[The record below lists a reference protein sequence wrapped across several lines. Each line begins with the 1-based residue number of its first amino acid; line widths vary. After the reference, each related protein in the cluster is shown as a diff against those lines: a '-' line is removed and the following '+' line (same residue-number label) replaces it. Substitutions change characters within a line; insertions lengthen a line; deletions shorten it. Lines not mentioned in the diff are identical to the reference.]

1 MTAGVFAE
9 VIDNQFITSYGN
21 FFKKIM
27 ARDSFGSRFGALV
40 AMAGS
45 AVGLGN
51 LWRFPYLVGEN
62 GGAAFI
68 IVYILLSFLICL
80 PIFIS
85 EFVVGRRS
93 QKNAYA
99 AFRDLS
105 GGSAWRWVGL
115 FTIIVP
121 LIVLSYYSVIG
132 GWSIDYL
139 LKSFTFSFTGGES
152 QSAMATMFTDMVSS
166 TWTPLLAHTGF
177 LLVTTLIVVV
187 GIKDGIE
194 KFSKVM
200 MPLLFLIVISIA
212 IYAVTLPGAKAG
224 LNYLFNP
231 DFSKIDAQAISS
243 ALGQAF
249 FSLSLGF
256 GTIMTYASYVDK
268 NENIMFQSTS
278 SAVADLMFALIA
290 GVAIMPAVFAF
301 GIDPQSGPGLV
312 FETLPY
318 VFGQMP
324 AGGFIAILFFTA
336 LLVAAL
342 TSSISMLE
350 VAVAFLVEE
359 KKFSRITACVV
370 LFLFCWVIGAV
381 CSLSFGPLSDVQ
393 IGGRNLFDFFD
404 NLSSNILMTLGSLFT
419 VLFVG
424 WRLKKT
430 DVYEEFTNGGNLSR
444 NAKIFGVLWFL
455 IRYICPLAIIAIFI
469 SGLL

>member
-1 MTAGVFAE
+1 M
-9 VIDNQFITSYGN
+9 S
-21 FFKKIM
+21 
-27 ARDSFGSRFGALV
+27 RDSFGSRFGALV

-68 IVYILLSFLICL
+68 IIYIFLCFLICL

-85 EFVVGRRS
+85 EFVIGRRS

-121 LIVLSYYSVIG
+121 LVVLSYYSVIG
-132 GWSIDYL
+132 GWSVEYL
-139 LKSFTFSFTGGES
+139 LKSVTFAFESAS
-152 QSAMATMFTDMVSS
+152 QSAMSTMFSDFVSS
-166 TWTPLLAHTGF
+166 TWGPLLAHTGF

-200 MPLLFLIVISIA
+200 MPMLFFMVLAIA
-212 IYAVTLPGAKAG
+212 IYSMTLPGAKAG
-224 LNYLFNP
+224 LDYLFNP
-231 DFSKIDAQAISS
+231 DFSKITGKACAA

-268 NENIMFQSTS
+268 KENILFQSTAT
-278 SAVADLMFALIA
+278 AVSDLMFALIA
-290 GVAIMPAVFAF
+290 GMAIMPAVFAF
-301 GIDPQSGPGLV
+301 GLNPQSGPGLV
-312 FETLPY
+312 FETLPF

-324 AGGFIAILFFTA
+324 AGGFVAILFFLA

-350 VAVAFLVEE
+350 VAVAYLVEE
-359 KKFSRITACVV
+359 KGFSRVWACVV
-370 LFLFCWVIGAV
+370 LFVVCWVVGAV
-381 CSLSFGPLSDVQ
+381 CSLSFGPLSDVK
-393 IGGRNLFDFFD
+393 IDGGNIFDFFD
-404 NLSSNILMTLGSLFT
+404 NLSSNILMTLGSLLT

-430 DVYEEFTNGGNLSR
+430 DVYDEFTNGGTLSR
-444 NAKIFGVLWFL
+444 NAKLFGVLWFL
-455 IRYICPLAIIAIFI
+455 IRYICPLAIISIFV

>member
-1 MTAGVFAE
+1 MKR
-9 VIDNQFITSYGN
+9 DN
-21 FFKKIM
+21 
-27 ARDSFGSRFGALV
+27 FGSRIGVLL

-68 IVYILLSFLICL
+68 IIYLVFVCFICL

-85 EFVVGRRS
+85 EFVIGRRS

-115 FTIIVP
+115 MTVIVP
-121 LIVLSYYSVIG
+121 LIVASYYCVIG
-132 GWSIDYL
+132 GWAFEYL
-139 LKSFTFSFTGGES
+139 LKSCTFSFTGSAS
-152 QSAMATMFTDMVSS
+152 QEAVSTMFSDFVSS
-166 TWTPLLAHTGF
+166 SWAPVICQTLFLLA
-177 LLVTTLIVVV
+177 TTLIVII

-194 KFSKVM
+194 KFSKLM
-200 MPLLFLIVISIA
+200 MPMLFVIVIAIA
-212 IYAVTLPGAKAG
+212 IYAATLPGSGAG
-224 LNYLFNP
+224 FEYLFKP
-231 DFSKIDAQAISS
+231 DFSKIDGGSFAA

-268 NENIMFQSTS
+268 KDNILFQSS
-278 SAVADLMFALIA
+278 STAIADTVFALIA
-290 GVAIMPAVFAF
+290 GMAIMPAVFAF
-301 GIDPQSGPGLV
+301 GIDPQSGPSLV

-318 VFGQMP
+318 VFGKMP
-324 AGGFIAILFFTA
+324 GGGIVAILFFLA
-336 LLVAAL
+336 LIVAAL
-342 TSSISMLE
+342 TSSISMIE
-350 VAVAFLVEE
+350 VGVAYLIEE
-359 KKFSRITACVV
+359 KKLKRTAACIV
-370 LFLFCWVIGAV
+370 LFLICWVLGIFCA
-381 CSLSFGPLSDVQ
+381 LSFGPLAEVKLA
-393 IGGRNLFDFFD
+393 GRSIFDFFD

-430 DVYEEFTNGGNLSR
+430 DIYEEFTNGGTLSTNVR
-444 NAKIFGVLWFL
+444 IFGVLWFL
-455 IRYICPLAIIAIFI
+455 IRYIAPVAVIAIFV

>member
-1 MTAGVFAE
+1 M
-9 VIDNQFITSYGN
+9 S
-21 FFKKIM
+21 
-27 ARDSFGSRFGALV
+27 RDSFGSRLGVLL

-68 IVYILLSFLICL
+68 IIYLACVCLICL

-85 EFVVGRRS
+85 EFVIGRRS

-115 FTIIVP
+115 MTVIVP
-121 LIVLSYYSVIG
+121 LIVASYYCVIG
-132 GWSIDYL
+132 GWAFEYL
-139 LKSFTFSFTGGES
+139 WKSCTFSFTGGAS
-152 QSAMATMFTDMVSS
+152 QEAVSTMFSDFVSS
-166 TWTPLLAHTGF
+166 PWGPVIGQTLF
-177 LLVTTLIVVV
+177 LLVTTLIVII

-194 KFSKVM
+194 RFSKLM
-200 MPLLFLIVISIA
+200 MPILFIIVIAIA
-212 IYAVTLPGAKAG
+212 VYSSTLPGSGAG
-224 LNYLFNP
+224 FEYLFKP
-231 DFSKIDAQAISS
+231 DFSKVDGGSFAS

-268 NENIMFQSTS
+268 KDNILFQSTS
-278 SAVADLMFALIA
+278 TAIADTMFALIA
-290 GVAIMPAVFAF
+290 GMAIMPAVFAF
-301 GIDPQSGPGLV
+301 GINPQSGPGLV

-318 VFGQMP
+318 VFGKMP
-324 AGGFIAILFFTA
+324 GGGIVAILFFLA
-336 LLVAAL
+336 LIVAAL
-342 TSSISMLE
+342 TSSISMIE
-350 VAVAFLVEE
+350 VGVAYLIEE
-359 KKFSRITACVV
+359 KKLKRTTACVV
-370 LFLFCWVIGAV
+370 LFLICWILGIFCA
-381 CSLSFGPLSDVQ
+381 LSFGPLAEVKLA
-393 IGGRNLFDFFD
+393 GRSIFDFFD
-404 NLSSNILMTLGSLFT
+404 NLSSNILMTLGSLLT

-430 DVYEEFTNGGNLSR
+430 DIYEEFTNGGTLSA
-444 NAKIFGVLWFL
+444 NVKIFGVLWFL
-455 IRYICPLAIIAIFI
+455 IRYVAPIAVIVIFI

>member
-1 MTAGVFAE
+1 M
-9 VIDNQFITSYGN
+9 S
-21 FFKKIM
+21 
-27 ARDSFGSRFGALV
+27 RDSFGSRLGALL

-68 IVYILLSFLICL
+68 IIYIILSFMICL

-85 EFVVGRRS
+85 EFVIGRRS

-105 GGSAWRWVGL
+105 GGSAWRWIGL

-132 GWSIDYL
+132 GWSIEYM
-139 LKSFTFSFTGGES
+139 LKSFTFSFSGEES
-152 QSAMATMFTDMVSS
+152 QSVMSTMFTSFVSS
-166 TWTPLLAHTGF
+166 TCAPLLAHTGF
-177 LLVTTLIVVV
+177 LLVTTLIVMV

-200 MPLLFLIVISIA
+200 MPLLFFIVIAIA
-212 IYAVTLPGAKAG
+212 VYSVTLPGAKAG
-224 LNYLFNP
+224 LDYLFTP
-231 DFSKIDAQAISS
+231 DFSKIDAKACAS

-268 NENIMFQSTS
+268 KENIMTQSTATAAS
-278 SAVADLMFALIA
+278 DLMFALIA

-301 GIDPQSGPGLV
+301 GINPQSGPGLV

-324 AGGFIAILFFTA
+324 AGGVVAILFFIA

-350 VAVAFLVEE
+350 VAVAYLVEE
-359 KKFSRITACVV
+359 KNFSRTMACIV
-370 LFLFCWVIGAV
+370 LFIFCWVVGAV
-381 CSLSFGPLSDVQ
+381 CSLSFGPLSDVR
-393 IGGRNLFDFFD
+393 ISGGNLFYFFD

-430 DVYEEFTNGGNLSR
+430 DVYDEFTNGGDISR
-444 NAKIFGVLWFL
+444 NAKLFGVLWFL
-455 IRYICPLAIIAIFI
+455 IRYICPVAIIVIFVT
-469 SGLL
+469 GLI

>member
-1 MTAGVFAE
+1 M
-9 VIDNQFITSYGN
+9 
-21 FFKKIM
+21 K
-27 ARDSFGSRFGALV
+27 RDSFSSRFGALV

-68 IVYILLSFLICL
+68 IIYILLSFIICL

-85 EFVVGRRS
+85 EFVIGRRS
-93 QKNAYA
+93 QKNAFA

-132 GWSIDYL
+132 GWSVEYL
-139 LKSFTFSFTGGES
+139 LKSVCFSFTGEAS
-152 QSAMATMFTDMVSS
+152 QSVCHSMFTDFVSS
-166 TWTPLLAHTGF
+166 TWAPLIAHTAF
-177 LLVTTLIVVV
+177 LLVTTLIVIV

-200 MPLLFLIVISIA
+200 MPLLFFIVVVIA
-212 IYAVTLPGAKAG
+212 IYSMTLPGASAG
-224 LNYLFNP
+224 LDYLFNP
-231 DFSKIDAQAISS
+231 DFSKITGKAIAA

-256 GTIMTYASYVDK
+256 GTIMTYASYVSK
-268 NENIMFQSTS
+268 QENVMFQSAAT
-278 SAVADLMFALIA
+278 AVSDLMFALIA
-290 GVAIMPAVFAF
+290 GMAIMPAVFAF
-301 GIDPQSGPGLV
+301 GLNPQSGPGLV
-312 FETLPY
+312 FETLPF

-324 AGGFIAILFFTA
+324 AGGLVAILFFLA

-350 VAVAFLVEE
+350 VAVAYLVEE
-359 KKFSRITACVV
+359 KKLSRVGACSL
-370 LFLFCWVIGAV
+370 LFVICWIVGAL
-381 CSLSFGPLSDVQ
+381 CSLSFGPLSHIQ
-393 IGGRNLFDFFD
+393 IDGGNLFDFFD
-404 NLSSNILMTLGSLFT
+404 NLSSNILMTLGSLLT

-424 WRLKKT
+424 WRMKKT
-430 DVYEEFTNGGNLSR
+430 DVYDEFTNGGTLSR

-455 IRYICPLAIIAIFI
+455 IRYVCPLAIAAIFV

>member
-1 MTAGVFAE
+1 M
-9 VIDNQFITSYGN
+9 Q
-21 FFKKIM
+21 
-27 ARDSFGSRFGALV
+27 RDSFGSRFGALV

-68 IVYILLSFLICL
+68 VIYIALSFLICL

-105 GGSAWRWVGL
+105 GDSAWKWVGL

-121 LIVLSYYSVIG
+121 LVVLSYYSVIG
-132 GWSIDYL
+132 GWSIEYL
-139 LKSFTFSFTGGES
+139 VKSCTFSFTGNVS
-152 QSAMATMFTDMVSS
+152 QAAMNTMFTDFVSS
-166 TWTPLLAHTGF
+166 PWTPLIFHTVF
-177 LLVTTLIVVV
+177 LLVTTLIVVI
-187 GIKDGIE
+187 GIKNGIE

-200 MPLLFLIVISIA
+200 MPILFFIVIAIA
-212 IYAVTLPGAKAG
+212 IYSLTLPGAGKG
-224 LNYLFNP
+224 VDYLFNP
-231 DFSKIDAQAISS
+231 DFSKIDAKSCAA

-256 GTIMTYASYVDK
+256 GTMMTYASYVDK
-268 NENIMFQSTS
+268 KENILNQSTAT
-278 SAVADLMFALIA
+278 AVSDLTFALIA

-301 GIDPQSGPGLV
+301 GLDPQSGPGLV
-312 FETLPY
+312 FETLPF
-318 VFGQMP
+318 VFSQMP
-324 AGGFIAILFFTA
+324 AGGFVAILFFIA

-359 KKFSRITACVV
+359 KKLSRIAACSI
-370 LFLFCWVIGAV
+370 LFVICWVVGAV
-381 CSLSFGPLSDVQ
+381 CSLSFGPLSEVE

-404 NLSSNILMTLGSLFT
+404 NLSSNVLMTLGSLLT
-419 VLFVG
+419 VIFVG
-424 WRLKKT
+424 WCLKKT
-430 DVYEEFTNGGNLSR
+430 DIYDEFTNGGTLRTSVR
-444 NAKIFGVLWFL
+444 IFGMLWFL
-455 IRYICPLAIIAIFI
+455 IRYVAPVAIISIFVTN
-469 SGLL
+469 LVL

>member
-1 MTAGVFAE
+1 
-9 VIDNQFITSYGN
+9 
-21 FFKKIM
+21 M

-68 IVYILLSFLICL
+68 IIYIIFVFLICL

-93 QKNAYA
+93 QKNAFA

-115 FTIIVP
+115 FTVIIP

-132 GWSIDYL
+132 GWSVDYL
-139 LKSFTFSFTGGES
+139 LKACAFSFTGGES
-152 QSAMATMFTDMVSS
+152 QSAINTMFNDFVTS
-166 TWTPLLAHTGF
+166 TWAPLIAHTAFLLA
-177 LLVTTLIVVV
+177 TTLIVVI

-200 MPLLFLIVISIA
+200 MPVLFFIVLGIA
-212 IYAVTLPGAKAG
+212 IYSLTLPGAQKG
-224 LNYLFNP
+224 VDYLFNP
-231 DFSKIDAQAISS
+231 DFSKIDAKACAA

-268 NENIMFQSTS
+268 KENIMFQSTAT
-278 SAVADLMFALIA
+278 AVSDLMFALIA
-290 GVAIMPAVFAF
+290 GMAIMPAVFAF
-301 GIDPQSGPGLV
+301 GLNPQSGPGLV

-324 AGGFIAILFFTA
+324 AGGFIAILFFVA

-350 VAVAFLVEE
+350 VAVAYLVEE
-359 KKFSRITACVV
+359 KKFSRIGACGV
-370 LFLFCWVIGAV
+370 LFVLCWIIGAL
-381 CSLSFGPLSDVQ
+381 CSLSFGPLSHIK
-393 IGGRNLFDFFD
+393 IGGGNLFDFFD
-404 NLSSNILMTLGSLFT
+404 NLSSNILMTLGSLLT

-430 DVYEEFTNGGNLSR
+430 DVYDEFTNGGTLSR

-455 IRYICPLAIIAIFI
+455 IRFVCPLAIISIFI
-469 SGLL
+469 SGLFG

>member
-1 MTAGVFAE
+1 M
-9 VIDNQFITSYGN
+9 
-21 FFKKIM
+21 
-27 ARDSFGSRFGALV
+27 RDSFGSRFGAIV

-80 PIFIS
+80 PIFVS
-85 EFVVGRRS
+85 EFVIGRRS

-105 GGSAWRWVGL
+105 GGSEWRWIGL
-115 FTIIVP
+115 FTVIVP

-132 GWSIDYL
+132 GWSVEYL
-139 LKSFTFSFTGGES
+139 LKSLSFSFS
-152 QSAMATMFTDMVSS
+152 DASRITMNTIFTDFVSS
-166 TWTPLLAHTGF
+166 TWAPLATHTVF
-177 LLVTTLIVVV
+177 LLFTTLIVIV

-200 MPLLFLIVISIA
+200 MPLLFIIVVAIA
-212 IYAVTLPGAKAG
+212 IYSLMLPGASAG
-224 LNYLFNP
+224 VDYLFRP
-231 DFSKIDAQAISS
+231 DFSKIDAKACAS

-256 GTIMTYASYVDK
+256 GTIMTYASYVSKGD
-268 NENIMFQSTS
+268 NIMTQSAATAIS
-278 SAVADLMFALIA
+278 DLMFALIA

-301 GIDPQSGPGLV
+301 GIDPQAGPGLV

-318 VFGQMP
+318 IFGQMP
-324 AGGFIAILFFTA
+324 AGGLIAILFFAA

-350 VAVAFLVEE
+350 VAVAYLVEE
-359 KKFSRITACVV
+359 KKFSRVWACIT
-370 LFLFCWVIGAV
+370 LFVICWMVGAL
-381 CSLSFGPLSDVQ
+381 CSLSFGPLSH
-393 IGGRNLFDFFD
+393 IRINGGNLFDFFD
-404 NLSSNILMTLGSLFT
+404 SLSSNVLMTLGSLFT

-424 WRLKKT
+424 WRLKRT
-430 DVYEEFTNGGNLSR
+430 DIYDEFTNGRTLST
-444 NAKIFGVLWFL
+444 NARIFGVLWFL
-455 IRYICPLAIIAIFI
+455 IRYICPLAIISIFLVGI
-469 SGLL
+469 FG

>member
-1 MTAGVFAE
+1 M
-9 VIDNQFITSYGN
+9 S
-21 FFKKIM
+21 
-27 ARDSFGSRFGALV
+27 RDSFGSRFGALV

-68 IVYILLSFLICL
+68 IIYILLSFLICL

-85 EFVVGRRS
+85 EFVIGRRS

-121 LIVLSYYSVIG
+121 LVVLSYYSVIG
-132 GWSIDYL
+132 GWSVEYL
-139 LKSFTFSFTGGES
+139 LKSVTFAFES
-152 QSAMATMFTDMVSS
+152 ASQNAMSTMFSDFVSS
-166 TWTPLLAHTGF
+166 TWGPLLVHTGF

-200 MPLLFLIVISIA
+200 MPLLFFMVLAIA
-212 IYAVTLPGAKAG
+212 IYSMTLPGAKAG
-224 LNYLFNP
+224 LDYLFNP
-231 DFSKIDAQAISS
+231 DFSKITGKACAA

-268 NENIMFQSTS
+268 KENILFQSTAT
-278 SAVADLMFALIA
+278 AVSDLMFALIA
-290 GVAIMPAVFAF
+290 GMAIMPAVFAF
-301 GIDPQSGPGLV
+301 GLNPQSGPGLV
-312 FETLPY
+312 FETLPF

-324 AGGFIAILFFTA
+324 AGGFVAILFFLA

-350 VAVAFLVEE
+350 VAVAYLVEE
-359 KKFSRITACVV
+359 KGFSRLWACVV
-370 LFLFCWVIGAV
+370 LFVICWVVGAV
-381 CSLSFGPLSDVQ
+381 CSLSFGPLSDVK
-393 IGGRNLFDFFD
+393 IDGGNIFDFFD
-404 NLSSNILMTLGSLFT
+404 NLSSNILMTLGSLLT

-430 DVYEEFTNGGNLSR
+430 DVYDEFTNGGTLSR

-455 IRYICPLAIIAIFI
+455 IRYICPLAIISIFV

>member
-1 MTAGVFAE
+1 M
-9 VIDNQFITSYGN
+9 S
-21 FFKKIM
+21 
-27 ARDSFGSRFGALV
+27 RDSFGSRFGALL

-68 IVYILLSFLICL
+68 IIYVILSFVICL

-85 EFVVGRRS
+85 EFVIGRRS
-93 QKNAYA
+93 QENAYS

-115 FTIIVP
+115 FTIFVP
-121 LIVLSYYSVIG
+121 MVVLSYYSVIG
-132 GWSIDYL
+132 GWSIEYL
-139 LKSFTFSFTGGES
+139 LKSCTFSFTGGAS
-152 QSAMATMFTDMVSS
+152 QASINTFFTNFVTS
-166 TWTPLLAHTGF
+166 TWGPLAVHTAF
-177 LLVTTLIVVV
+177 LFLTMLIVVV

-194 KFSKVM
+194 RFSKVM
-200 MPLLFLIVISIA
+200 MPLLFLMVLSIA
-212 IYAVTLPGAKAG
+212 IYSLTLPGAMAG
-224 LNYLFNP
+224 VDYLFNP
-231 DFSKIDAQAISS
+231 DFSKITGKACAA

-256 GTIMTYASYVDK
+256 GTILTYASYVDK
-268 NENIMFQSTS
+268 KEDILFQSTATAAS
-278 SAVADLMFALIA
+278 DLMFALVA
-290 GVAIMPAVFAF
+290 GLAIMPAVFAF
-301 GIDPQSGPGLV
+301 GISPQAGPGLV

-324 AGGFIAILFFTA
+324 AGGLVAILFFLA

-350 VAVAFLVEE
+350 VAVAYLVEE
-359 KKFSRITACVV
+359 KRIPRIWACVI
-370 LFLFCWVIGAV
+370 LFVICWVVGGL
-381 CSLSFGPLSDVQ
+381 CSLSFGPLSHIKID
-393 IGGRNLFDFFD
+393 GGNLFDFFD
-404 NLSSNILMTLGSLFT
+404 NLSSNILMTLGSLLT

-430 DVYEEFTNGGNLSR
+430 DVYDEFTNGGTLSR

-455 IRYICPLAIIAIFI
+455 IRYICPLAIAIIFL
-469 SGLL
+469 SGLFG

>member
-1 MTAGVFAE
+1 M
-9 VIDNQFITSYGN
+9 S
-21 FFKKIM
+21 
-27 ARDSFGSRFGALV
+27 RDSFGSRFGALV

-68 IVYILLSFLICL
+68 IIYILLSFVICL

-85 EFVVGRRS
+85 EFVIGRRS
-93 QKNAYA
+93 QKNAFA

-121 LIVLSYYSVIG
+121 LVVLSYYSVIG
-132 GWSIDYL
+132 GWSVEYL
-139 LKSFTFSFTGGES
+139 LKSLTFSFTGEAS
-152 QSAMATMFTDMVSS
+152 QSVFHSMFTDFVSS
-166 TWTPLLAHTGF
+166 TWAPLIAHTAF
-177 LLVTTLIVVV
+177 LLVTTLIVIV

-200 MPLLFLIVISIA
+200 MPLLFFMVVAIA
-212 IYAVTLPGAKAG
+212 IYSMTLPGASAG
-224 LNYLFNP
+224 LDYLFNP
-231 DFSKIDAQAISS
+231 DFSKITGKAIAA

-256 GTIMTYASYVDK
+256 GTIMTYASYVSK
-268 NENIMFQSTS
+268 KENIMFQSAAT
-278 SAVADLMFALIA
+278 AVSDLMFAMIA
-290 GVAIMPAVFAF
+290 GMAIMPAVFAF
-301 GIDPQSGPGLV
+301 GLNPQSGPGLV
-312 FETLPY
+312 FETLPF

-324 AGGFIAILFFTA
+324 AGGLIAILFFLA

-350 VAVAFLVEE
+350 VAVAYLVEE
-359 KKFSRITACVV
+359 KKFSRLWACVV
-370 LFLFCWVIGAV
+370 LFAVCWVVGAI
-381 CSLSFGPLSDVQ
+381 CSLSFGPLSD
-393 IGGRNLFDFFD
+393 IKIDGGNIFDFFD
-404 NLSSNILMTLGSLFT
+404 NLSSNILMTLGSLLT

-430 DVYEEFTNGGNLSR
+430 DVYDEFTNGGALSR
-444 NAKIFGVLWFL
+444 NAKLFGVLWFL
-455 IRYICPLAIIAIFI
+455 IRYVCPLAIAAIFI
-469 SGLL
+469 SGLI

>member
-1 MTAGVFAE
+1 M
-9 VIDNQFITSYGN
+9 S
-21 FFKKIM
+21 
-27 ARDSFGSRFGALV
+27 RDSFGSRFGALV

-68 IVYILLSFLICL
+68 IIYILLSFVICL

-85 EFVVGRRS
+85 EFVIGRRS
-93 QKNAYA
+93 QKNAFA

-132 GWSIDYL
+132 GWSVEYL
-139 LKSFTFSFTGGES
+139 LKSLTFSFTGEAS
-152 QSAMATMFTDMVSS
+152 QSVFHSMFTDFVSS
-166 TWTPLLAHTGF
+166 TWAPLIAHTAF
-177 LLVTTLIVVV
+177 LLVTTLIVIV
-187 GIKDGIE
+187 GLKDGIE

-200 MPLLFLIVISIA
+200 MPLLFFIVVAIA
-212 IYAVTLPGAKAG
+212 IYSMTLPGASAG
-224 LNYLFNP
+224 LDYLFNP
-231 DFSKIDAQAISS
+231 DFSKITGKACAA

-256 GTIMTYASYVDK
+256 GTIMTYASYVSK
-268 NENIMFQSTS
+268 KENIMFQSAAT
-278 SAVADLMFALIA
+278 AVSDLMFAMIA
-290 GVAIMPAVFAF
+290 GMAIMPAVFAF
-301 GIDPQSGPGLV
+301 GLNPQSGPGLV
-312 FETLPY
+312 FETLPF

-324 AGGFIAILFFTA
+324 AGGVVAILFFLA

-350 VAVAFLVEE
+350 VAVAYLVEE
-359 KKFSRITACVV
+359 KKFSRLWACVV
-370 LFLFCWVIGAV
+370 LFAVCWVVGAV
-381 CSLSFGPLSDVQ
+381 CSLSFGPLSD
-393 IGGRNLFDFFD
+393 IKIDGGNIFDFFD
-404 NLSSNILMTLGSLFT
+404 NLSSNILMTLGSLLT

-430 DVYEEFTNGGNLSR
+430 DVYDEFTNGGTLSR
-444 NAKIFGVLWFL
+444 NAKLFGVLWFL
-455 IRYICPLAIIAIFI
+455 IRYVCPLAIAAIFI

>member
-1 MTAGVFAE
+1 
-9 VIDNQFITSYGN
+9 
-21 FFKKIM
+21 M

-68 IVYILLSFLICL
+68 IIYILLSFLICL

-85 EFVVGRRS
+85 EFVIGRRS

-121 LIVLSYYSVIG
+121 LVVLSYYSVIG

-139 LKSFTFSFTGGES
+139 IKSLAFSFTNSTS
-152 QSAMATMFTDMVSS
+152 QSAMSTLFTDFVSS
-166 TWTPLLAHTGF
+166 TWAPLFAHTGF
-177 LLVTTLIVVV
+177 LIASTLIVVV

-200 MPLLFLIVISIA
+200 MPLLFVIVVVIA
-212 IYAVTLPGAKAG
+212 VYAVTLPGAKAG
-224 LNYLFNP
+224 LDYLFNP
-231 DFSKIDAQAISS
+231 DFSKITGKACAA

-268 NENIMFQSTS
+268 KENILFQSTAT
-278 SAVADLMFALIA
+278 AVSDLMFALIA
-290 GVAIMPAVFAF
+290 GMAIMPAVFAF
-301 GIDPQSGPGLV
+301 GLNPQSGPGLV
-312 FETLPY
+312 FETLPF

-324 AGGFIAILFFTA
+324 AGGIVAILFFLA

-350 VAVAFLVEE
+350 VAVAYLVEE
-359 KKFSRITACVV
+359 KKFSRVWACVV
-370 LFLFCWVIGAV
+370 LFVLCWVVGAA
-381 CSLSFGPLSDVQ
+381 CSLSFGPLAGVK
-393 IGGRNLFDFFD
+393 IGGGNLFDFFD
-404 NLSSNILMTLGSLFT
+404 GLSSNVLMTLGSLFT
-419 VLFVG
+419 VVFVG

-430 DVYEEFTNGGNLSR
+430 DVYDEFTNGGSLSR
-444 NAKIFGVLWFL
+444 NARIFGVLWFL
-455 IRYICPLAIIAIFI
+455 IRYVAPLAIITIFI

>member
-1 MTAGVFAE
+1 M
-9 VIDNQFITSYGN
+9 S
-21 FFKKIM
+21 
-27 ARDSFGSRFGALV
+27 RDSFGSRFGALL

-68 IVYILLSFLICL
+68 IIYVILSFVICL

-85 EFVVGRRS
+85 EFVIGRRS
-93 QKNAYA
+93 QENAYS

-115 FTIIVP
+115 FTIFVP
-121 LIVLSYYSVIG
+121 MVVLSYYSVIG
-132 GWSIDYL
+132 GWSIEYL
-139 LKSFTFSFTGGES
+139 LKSCTFSFTGGAS
-152 QSAMATMFTDMVSS
+152 QASINTFFTNFVTS
-166 TWTPLLAHTGF
+166 TWGPLAVHTAF
-177 LLVTTLIVVV
+177 LFLTMLIVVV

-194 KFSKVM
+194 RFSKVM
-200 MPLLFLIVISIA
+200 MPLLFLMVLSIA
-212 IYAVTLPGAKAG
+212 IYSLTLPGAMAG
-224 LNYLFNP
+224 VDYLFNP
-231 DFSKIDAQAISS
+231 DFSKITGKACAA

-256 GTIMTYASYVDK
+256 GTILTYASYVDK
-268 NENIMFQSTS
+268 KEDILFQSTATAAS
-278 SAVADLMFALIA
+278 DLMFALIA
-290 GVAIMPAVFAF
+290 GLAIMPAVFAF
-301 GIDPQSGPGLV
+301 GISPQAGPGLV

-324 AGGFIAILFFTA
+324 AGGLVAILFFLA

-350 VAVAFLVEE
+350 VAVAYLVEE
-359 KKFSRITACVV
+359 KKIPRIWACVI
-370 LFLFCWVIGAV
+370 LFVICWVVGAL
-381 CSLSFGPLSDVQ
+381 CSLSFGPLSHIKID
-393 IGGRNLFDFFD
+393 GGNLFDFFD
-404 NLSSNILMTLGSLFT
+404 NLSSNILMTLGSLLT

-430 DVYEEFTNGGNLSR
+430 DVYDEFTNGGTLSR
-444 NAKIFGVLWFL
+444 NARIFGVLWFL
-455 IRYICPLAIIAIFI
+455 IRYICPLAIAIIFL
-469 SGLL
+469 SGLFG

>member
-1 MTAGVFAE
+1 M
-9 VIDNQFITSYGN
+9 
-21 FFKKIM
+21 K
-27 ARDSFGSRFGALV
+27 RDSFGSRFGALV

-68 IVYILLSFLICL
+68 IIYIMMVFFICL

-93 QKNAYA
+93 QQNAYA

-105 GGSAWRWVGL
+105 GGSAWKWVGM
-115 FTIIVP
+115 FTVIVP

-132 GWSIDYL
+132 GWSVEYL
-139 LKSFTFSFTGGES
+139 LKSITFTFTDGDTRTTMS
-152 QSAMATMFTDMVSS
+152 TMFTDFVSS
-166 TWTPLLAHTGF
+166 TWMPIIMHTVF
-177 LLVTTLIVVV
+177 LFATTLIVMV

-200 MPLLFLIVISIA
+200 MPLLFFMVLAIA
-212 IYAVTLPGAKAG
+212 VYSLTLPGAG
-224 LNYLFNP
+224 RGVDYLFKP
-231 DFSKIDAQAISS
+231 DFSKIDGHTFAA

-268 NENIMFQSTS
+268 KENPLFQSTAT
-278 SAVADLMFALIA
+278 AVSDLMFALIA

-301 GIDPQSGPGLV
+301 GLDPQSGPGLV

-318 VFGQMP
+318 VFSQMP
-324 AGGFIAILFFTA
+324 AGGVIAIVFFIA

-350 VAVAFLVEE
+350 VAVAYLVEE
-359 KKFSRITACVV
+359 KGLKRVSASLIVFAG
-370 LFLFCWVIGAV
+370 CWVVGV
-381 CSLSFGPLSDVQ
+381 LCSLSFGPLSGVK
-393 IGGRNLFDFFD
+393 IAGLSIFDFFD
-404 NLSSNILMTLGSLFT
+404 SISSNILMTLGSLMT

-430 DVYEEFTNGGNLSR
+430 DIYDEFTNGGTLSA
-444 NAKIFGVLWFL
+444 NARMFGVLWFL
-455 IRYICPLAIIAIFI
+455 IRYVCPLAIIVVFV
-469 SGLL
+469 SGLI

>member
-1 MTAGVFAE
+1 M
-9 VIDNQFITSYGN
+9 S
-21 FFKKIM
+21 
-27 ARDSFGSRFGALV
+27 RDRFGRFGTLV

-68 IVYILLSFLICL
+68 IIYIVFVFLLCL

-93 QKNAYA
+93 QENAYA

-105 GGSAWRWVGL
+105 GGSPWRWVGL

-132 GWSIDYL
+132 GWSVDYL
-139 LKSFTFSFTGGES
+139 LKSLTLSFTGNAS
-152 QSAMATMFTDMVSS
+152 QSTIHTMFIDFVSS
-166 TWTPLLAHTGF
+166 TWAPLATHTVFLA
-177 LLVTTLIVVV
+177 VTTLIVVV
-187 GIKDGIE
+187 GIKGGIE
-194 KFSKVM
+194 KFSKIM
-200 MPLLFLIVISIA
+200 MPILFFMVLAIA
-212 IYAVTLPGAKAG
+212 IYSLTLPGASAG
-224 LNYLFNP
+224 LDYLFNP
-231 DFSKIDAQAISS
+231 DFSKITGKACAA

-268 NENIMFQSTS
+268 KENILLQS
-278 SAVADLMFALIA
+278 SATAMSDLMFALIA

-301 GIDPQSGPGLV
+301 GLNPQSGPGLV

-324 AGGFIAILFFTA
+324 AGGIVAILFFLA

-350 VAVAFLVEE
+350 VAVAYLVEE
-359 KKFSRITACVV
+359 KKFSRVGACVL
-370 LFLFCWVIGAV
+370 LFVICWVVGAL
-381 CSLSFGPLSDVQ
+381 CSLSFGPLSHIQ
-393 IGGRNLFDFFD
+393 IDGGNLFDFFD
-404 NLSSNILMTLGSLFT
+404 NLSSNILMTLGSLLT

-424 WRLKKT
+424 WRMKKT
-430 DVYEEFTNGGNLSR
+430 DVYDEFTNGGTLSA
-444 NAKIFGVLWFL
+444 NAKVFGVLWFL
-455 IRYICPLAIIAIFI
+455 IRYICPLTIITIFL
-469 SGLL
+469 SGLFS

>member
-1 MTAGVFAE
+1 M
-9 VIDNQFITSYGN
+9 
-21 FFKKIM
+21 
-27 ARDSFGSRFGALV
+27 RDSFGSRFGALV

-68 IVYILLSFLICL
+68 IIYILLSFLICL
-80 PIFIS
+80 PIFVS
-85 EFVVGRRS
+85 EFVIGRRS

-105 GGSAWRWVGL
+105 GGSEWRWVGL
-115 FTIIVP
+115 FTVIVP

-132 GWSIDYL
+132 GWSVEFL
-139 LKSFTFSFTGGES
+139 LKSLSFSFSDASRIT
-152 QSAMATMFTDMVSS
+152 MNTMFTDFVSS
-166 TWTPLLAHTGF
+166 TWAPLATHTVF
-177 LLVTTLIVVV
+177 LLFTTLIVIV

-200 MPLLFLIVISIA
+200 MPLLFMIVVAIA
-212 IYAVTLPGAKAG
+212 IYSLTLPGASAG
-224 LNYLFNP
+224 VDYLFRP
-231 DFSKIDAQAISS
+231 DFSKIDAKACAS

-256 GTIMTYASYVDK
+256 GPIMTYASYVSK
-268 NENIMFQSTS
+268 KENILTQSAATAIS
-278 SAVADLMFALIA
+278 DLMFALIA

-301 GIDPQSGPGLV
+301 GIDPQAGPGLV

-318 VFGQMP
+318 IFGQMP
-324 AGGFIAILFFTA
+324 AGGLIAILFFAA

-350 VAVAFLVEE
+350 VAVAYLVEE
-359 KKFSRITACVV
+359 KRFSRVWACIT
-370 LFLFCWVIGAV
+370 LFVICWVVGAL
-381 CSLSFGPLSDVQ
+381 CSLSFGPLSD
-393 IGGRNLFDFFD
+393 IRINGGNLFDFFD
-404 NLSSNILMTLGSLFT
+404 SLSSNVLMTLGSLFT

-424 WRLKKT
+424 WRLKRT
-430 DVYEEFTNGGNLSR
+430 DIYDEFTNGGTLSTNVR
-444 NAKIFGVLWFL
+444 IFGVLWFL
-455 IRYICPLAIIAIFI
+455 IRYICPLAIVSIFLVGI
-469 SGLL
+469 FG

>member
-1 MTAGVFAE
+1 M
-9 VIDNQFITSYGN
+9 
-21 FFKKIM
+21 K
-27 ARDSFGSRFGALV
+27 RDSFGSRFGALV

-68 IVYILLSFLICL
+68 IVYILLSFVICL
-80 PIFIS
+80 PIFVS
-85 EFVVGRRS
+85 EFVVGRKS
-93 QKNAYA
+93 QQNAYA

-105 GGSAWRWVGL
+105 GGSAWKWVGM
-115 FTIIVP
+115 FTVIVP

-132 GWSIDYL
+132 GWSVEYL
-139 LKSFTFSFTGGES
+139 LKSITFTFTDGDTRTTMS
-152 QSAMATMFTDMVSS
+152 TMFTDFVSS
-166 TWTPLLAHTGF
+166 TWMPIIMHTAFLLA
-177 LLVTTLIVVV
+177 TTLIVMV

-200 MPLLFLIVISIA
+200 MPLLFFMVLAIA
-212 IYAVTLPGAKAG
+212 VYSLTLPGAERG
-224 LNYLFNP
+224 VDYLFKP
-231 DFSKIDAQAISS
+231 DFSKIDGHTFAA

-268 NENIMFQSTS
+268 KENPLFQSTAT
-278 SAVADLMFALIA
+278 AVSDLMFALIA

-301 GIDPQSGPGLV
+301 GLDPQSGPGLV

-318 VFGQMP
+318 VFSQMP
-324 AGGFIAILFFTA
+324 AGGVIAIVFFIA

-350 VAVAFLVEE
+350 VAVAYLVEE
-359 KKFSRITACVV
+359 KGLKRVSASLIVFAG
-370 LFLFCWVIGAV
+370 CWVVGV
-381 CSLSFGPLSDVQ
+381 LCSLSFGPLSGVK
-393 IGGRNLFDFFD
+393 IAGLSIFDFFD
-404 NLSSNILMTLGSLFT
+404 SISSNILMTLGSLMT

-430 DVYEEFTNGGNLSR
+430 DIYDEFTNGGTLSA
-444 NAKIFGVLWFL
+444 NARMFGVLWFL
-455 IRYICPLAIIAIFI
+455 IRYVCPLAIIVVFV
-469 SGLL
+469 SGLI

>member
-1 MTAGVFAE
+1 
-9 VIDNQFITSYGN
+9 
-21 FFKKIM
+21 M
-27 ARDSFGSRFGALV
+27 ARESFGSRFGALV

-68 IVYILLSFLICL
+68 IVYIALSFLICL

-85 EFVVGRRS
+85 EFVIGRRS
-93 QKNAYA
+93 QKNAYS

-105 GGSAWRWVGL
+105 GGGAWRFVGL
-115 FTIIVP
+115 FTVMVP
-121 LIVLSYYSVIG
+121 LVVLSYYSVIG
-132 GWSIDYL
+132 GWSIEYFV
-139 LKSFTFSFTGGES
+139 KSLTFSFTGNDS
-152 QSAMATMFTDMVSS
+152 QAAMSTMFSSFVSNP
-166 TWTPLLAHTGF
+166 WLPLICHTGF
-177 LLVTTLIVVV
+177 LLATTMIVVV

-200 MPLLFLIVISIA
+200 MPMLFFIVIAIA
-212 IYAVTLPGAKAG
+212 IYSLTLPGAGKG
-224 LNYLFNP
+224 VDYLFNP
-231 DFSKIDAQAISS
+231 DFSKIDAKACAA

-268 NENIMFQSTS
+268 KENILFQSTAT
-278 SAVADLMFALIA
+278 AVSDLMFAMIA
-290 GVAIMPAVFAF
+290 GLAIMPAVFAF
-301 GIDPQSGPGLV
+301 GINPQSGPGLV

-318 VFGQMP
+318 VFSQMP
-324 AGGFIAILFFTA
+324 AGGFVAILFFVA

-359 KKFSRITACVV
+359 KKFSRIGACITLFV
-370 LFLFCWVIGAV
+370 LCWIVGAL
-381 CSLSFGPLSDVQ
+381 CSLSFGPLSNIQ
-393 IGGRNLFDFFD
+393 IGGRGLFDFFD
-404 NLSSNILMTLGSLFT
+404 NLSSNVLMTLGSLFT

-430 DVYEEFTNGGNLSR
+430 DIYDEFTNGGTLST
-444 NAKIFGVLWFL
+444 NAKLFRQLLIITDFLRNTLNITVLHIFH
-455 IRYICPLAIIAIFI
+455 
-469 SGLL
+469 

>member
-1 MTAGVFAE
+1 M
-9 VIDNQFITSYGN
+9 S
-21 FFKKIM
+21 
-27 ARDSFGSRFGALV
+27 RDSFGSRFGALV

-68 IVYILLSFLICL
+68 IIYILLSFLICL

-85 EFVVGRRS
+85 EFVIGRRS

-121 LIVLSYYSVIG
+121 LVVLSYYSVIG
-132 GWSIDYL
+132 GWSVEYL
-139 LKSFTFSFTGGES
+139 LKSVTFAFESAS
-152 QSAMATMFTDMVSS
+152 QSAMSTMFSDFVSS
-166 TWTPLLAHTGF
+166 TWGPLLAHTGF

-200 MPLLFLIVISIA
+200 MPLLFFMVLAIA
-212 IYAVTLPGAKAG
+212 IYSMTLPGAKAG
-224 LNYLFNP
+224 LDYLFNP
-231 DFSKIDAQAISS
+231 DFSKITGKACAA

-268 NENIMFQSTS
+268 KENILFQSTAT
-278 SAVADLMFALIA
+278 AVSDLMFALIA

-301 GIDPQSGPGLV
+301 GLNPQSGPGLV
-312 FETLPY
+312 FETLPF

-324 AGGFIAILFFTA
+324 AGGFVAILFFLA

-350 VAVAFLVEE
+350 VAVAYLVEE
-359 KKFSRITACVV
+359 KGFSRVWACVV
-370 LFLFCWVIGAV
+370 LFVVCWVVGAV
-381 CSLSFGPLSDVQ
+381 CSLSFGPLSDVK
-393 IGGRNLFDFFD
+393 IGGGNIFDFFD
-404 NLSSNILMTLGSLFT
+404 NLSSNILMTLGSLLT

-430 DVYEEFTNGGNLSR
+430 DVYDEFTNGGTLSR
-444 NAKIFGVLWFL
+444 NAKLFGVLWFL
-455 IRYICPLAIIAIFI
+455 IRYICPLAIISIFV

>member
-1 MTAGVFAE
+1 M
-9 VIDNQFITSYGN
+9 S
-21 FFKKIM
+21 
-27 ARDSFGSRFGALV
+27 RDSFGSRFGALV

-68 IVYILLSFLICL
+68 IIYILLSFLICL

-85 EFVVGRRS
+85 EFVIGRRS

-121 LIVLSYYSVIG
+121 LVVLSYYSVIG
-132 GWSIDYL
+132 GWSVEYL
-139 LKSFTFSFTGGES
+139 LKSVTFAFESAS
-152 QSAMATMFTDMVSS
+152 QSAMSTMFSDFVSS
-166 TWTPLLAHTGF
+166 TWGPLLVHTGF

-200 MPLLFLIVISIA
+200 MPLLFFMVLAIA
-212 IYAVTLPGAKAG
+212 IYSMTLPGAKAG
-224 LNYLFNP
+224 LDYLFNP
-231 DFSKIDAQAISS
+231 DFSKITGKACAA

-268 NENIMFQSTS
+268 KENILFQSTAT
-278 SAVADLMFALIA
+278 AVSDLMFALIA

-301 GIDPQSGPGLV
+301 GLNPQSGPGLV
-312 FETLPY
+312 FETLPF

-324 AGGFIAILFFTA
+324 AGGFVAILFFLA

-350 VAVAFLVEE
+350 VAVAYLVEE
-359 KKFSRITACVV
+359 KGFSRVWACVV
-370 LFLFCWVIGAV
+370 LFVICWVVGAV
-381 CSLSFGPLSDVQ
+381 CSLSFGPLSDVK
-393 IGGRNLFDFFD
+393 IDGGNIFDFFD
-404 NLSSNILMTLGSLFT
+404 NLSSNILMTLGSLLT

-430 DVYEEFTNGGNLSR
+430 DVYDEFTNGGTLSR
-444 NAKIFGVLWFL
+444 NAKLFGVLWFL
-455 IRYICPLAIIAIFI
+455 IRYICPLAIISIFV

>member
-1 MTAGVFAE
+1 M
-9 VIDNQFITSYGN
+9 S
-21 FFKKIM
+21 
-27 ARDSFGSRFGALV
+27 RDSFGSRLGALL

-68 IVYILLSFLICL
+68 IIYIILSFMICL

-85 EFVVGRRS
+85 EFVIGRRS

-105 GGSAWRWVGL
+105 GGSAWRWIGL

-132 GWSIDYL
+132 GWSIEYL
-139 LKSFTFSFTGGES
+139 LKSFTFSFSGEES
-152 QSAMATMFTDMVSS
+152 QSVMSTMFTSFVSS
-166 TWTPLLAHTGF
+166 TWAPLLAHTGF
-177 LLVTTLIVVV
+177 LLVTTLIVMV

-200 MPLLFLIVISIA
+200 MPLLFFIVIAIA
-212 IYAVTLPGAKAG
+212 VYSVTLPGAKAG
-224 LNYLFNP
+224 LDYLFTP
-231 DFSKIDAQAISS
+231 DFSKIDAKACAS

-268 NENIMFQSTS
+268 KENIMTQSTATAAS
-278 SAVADLMFALIA
+278 DLMFALIA

-301 GIDPQSGPGLV
+301 GINPQSGPGLV

-324 AGGFIAILFFTA
+324 AGGVVAILFFIA

-350 VAVAFLVEE
+350 VAVAYLVEE
-359 KKFSRITACVV
+359 KNFSRTMACIV
-370 LFLFCWVIGAV
+370 LFIFCWVVGAV
-381 CSLSFGPLSDVQ
+381 CSLSFGPLSDVR
-393 IGGRNLFDFFD
+393 IGGGNLFDFFD

-430 DVYEEFTNGGNLSR
+430 DVYDEFTNGGDISR
-444 NAKIFGVLWFL
+444 NAKLFGVLWFL
-455 IRYICPLAIIAIFI
+455 IRYICPVAIIVIFVT
-469 SGLL
+469 GLI

>member
-1 MTAGVFAE
+1 MSRE
-9 VIDNQFITSYGN
+9 
-21 FFKKIM
+21 
-27 ARDSFGSRFGALV
+27 SFGSRFGALV

-68 IVYILLSFLICL
+68 IVYIALSFLICL

-85 EFVVGRRS
+85 EFVIGRRS

-105 GGSAWRWVGL
+105 GGGIWKGVGL
-115 FTIIVP
+115 FTIVVP

-132 GWSIDYL
+132 GWSIEYF
-139 LKSFTFSFTGGES
+139 LKSLTFSFTGNES
-152 QSAMATMFTDMVSS
+152 QAAMNTMFTDFVSNP
-166 TWTPLLAHTGF
+166 WIPLICHTGF
-177 LLVTTLIVVV
+177 LLATTMIVVV

-200 MPLLFLIVISIA
+200 MPMLFFIVIAIA
-212 IYAVTLPGAKAG
+212 VYSLTLPGAGKG
-224 LNYLFNP
+224 VDYLFNP
-231 DFSKIDAQAISS
+231 DFSKIDAKACAA

-268 NENIMFQSTS
+268 KENILFQSTAT
-278 SAVADLMFALIA
+278 AVSDLMFALIA

-301 GIDPQSGPGLV
+301 GLNPQSGPGLV

-318 VFGQMP
+318 VFSQMP
-324 AGGFIAILFFTA
+324 AGGVVAILFFIA

-342 TSSISMLE
+342 TSYISMLE
-350 VAVAFLVEE
+350 VAVAYLVEE
-359 KKFSRITACVV
+359 RKFSRIGACIT
-370 LFLFCWVIGAV
+370 LFVICWIVGAL
-381 CSLSFGPLSDVQ
+381 CSLSFGPLSNIQ
-393 IGGRNLFDFFD
+393 IGGRGIFDFFD

-430 DVYEEFTNGGNLSR
+430 DIYDEFTNSGTLST
-444 NAKIFGVLWFL
+444 NAKLFGILWFL
-455 IRYICPLAIIAIFI
+455 IRYVAPVAIIVIFLTN
-469 SGLL
+469 LLA